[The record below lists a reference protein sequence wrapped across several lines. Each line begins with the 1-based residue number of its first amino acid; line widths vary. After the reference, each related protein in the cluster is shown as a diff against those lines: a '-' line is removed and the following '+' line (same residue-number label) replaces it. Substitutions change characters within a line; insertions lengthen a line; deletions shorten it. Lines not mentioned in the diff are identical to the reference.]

1 MTMQMV
7 TIPESMLRDGGR
19 TVKHMEL
26 YAEILREPQ
35 LSYDEL
41 ASRLKRTVKT
51 IRRLESDLIDGGYI
65 EVSFRRLPKGKAQIQ
80 RVIVNQHSP
89 LEKAS

>member
-1 MTMQMV
+1 
-7 TIPESMLRDGGR
+7 MLRDGGR
-19 TVKHMEL
+19 TRKHMEL
-26 YAEILREPQ
+26 YAEISREPH

-65 EVSFRRLPKGKAQIQ
+65 EVSYLRLPKGKAQIQ
-80 RVIVNQHSP
+80 RVIVNQHP
-89 LEKAS
+89 LEIAS